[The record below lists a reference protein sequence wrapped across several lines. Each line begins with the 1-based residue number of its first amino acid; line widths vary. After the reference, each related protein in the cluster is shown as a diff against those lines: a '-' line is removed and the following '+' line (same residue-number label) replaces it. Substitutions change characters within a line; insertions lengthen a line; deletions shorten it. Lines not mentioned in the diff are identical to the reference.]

1 MLQGSCLAD
10 DSFLFD
16 LREVLSA
23 AEKALRDL
31 NTEEDNYAPTSRY
44 FS

>member
-31 NTEEDNYAPTSRY
+31 NTEDNYAPTSRY